1 MKILTTI
8 AIGIAIS
15 ACAPITWQKPGA
27 TQDQFQRDFSDC
39 KLYGAQYAS
48 AMYGPDGALFFGAEY
63 RNECL
68 RARGYRPTQKP

>member
-1 MKILTTI
+1 MNTLKIL
-8 AIGIAIS
+8 AFGVALS

-27 TQDQFQRDFSDC
+27 TQEQFNRDLSDC

-63 RNECL
+63 RDECL
-68 RARGYRPTQKP
+68 RARGYQPAKKP